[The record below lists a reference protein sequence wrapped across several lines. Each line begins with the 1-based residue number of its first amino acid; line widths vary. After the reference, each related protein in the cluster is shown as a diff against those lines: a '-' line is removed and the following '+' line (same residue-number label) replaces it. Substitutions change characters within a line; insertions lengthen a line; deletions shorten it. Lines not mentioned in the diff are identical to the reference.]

1 MRVLVTG
8 GAGFIGSH
16 ITDRLVE
23 DGHDVTVVD
32 NLLTGR
38 RANLNRDAEFVEK
51 DLLQRDLTFG
61 VDVIVH
67 CAASYSDRT
76 DWQRDIHTNAYG
88 TAWLMQ
94 AAERNGVKRVVYF
107 QTALCYGHDPYGV
120 RDPFPLLTNQPLNP
134 DNSYAISK
142 TAGELY
148 IRHSGIPYVSLR
160 LANVYGPRNLSGPI
174 PTFYK
179 RITEGQECV
188 VTDSRRDFVFID
200 DLLGVAMPAIYGHG
214 HGVYHVSSGRDF
226 AIQDAFA
233 AVEQALGADAEAK
246 FIPRPPDDSPS
257 ILLDPTYTQAAFN
270 WKATTRFKDGI
281 AKAVDWYREHG
292 VERTFT
298 HLSLKG

>member
-16 ITDRLVE
+16 VTDRLIE
-23 DGHDVTVVD
+23 DGHEVVVID

-38 RANLNRDAEFVEK
+38 MENVNPSARFHDQ
-51 DLLQRDLTFG
+51 DLLHGDLTSN

-67 CAASYSDRT
+67 CAASYSERHN
-76 DWQRDIHTNAYG
+76 WQRDVVTNAYS
-88 TAWLMQ
+88 TAWIMQ
-94 AAERNGVKRVVYF
+94 CAQKSGVDRVVYF

-120 RDPFPLLTNQPLNP
+120 KDPYPLLTNQPLNP

-179 RITEGQECV
+179 RITEGQECT

-226 AIQDAFA
+226 AIADAFD
-233 AVEQALGADAEAK
+233 AVAEALDTTAIADL
-246 FIPRPPDDSPS
+246 IPRPPDDSPS
-257 ILLDPTYTQAAFN
+257 ILLDPLATQATFN
-270 WKATTRFKDGI
+270 WKATTPFKDGI
-281 AKAVDWYREHG
+281 EKAVAHYKTAG
-292 VERTFT
+292 VDTTYT